1 MPLPHSP
8 KFRFPLFLLALL
20 LIVSSCKKNR
30 EAEPLNDA
38 VSSYLYA
45 YTSGTIEIPLW
56 ITQAPLLVGALL
68 LGLTALTKIV
78 ETLLNEDMS

>member
-20 LIVSSCKKNR
+20 LIASSCKKNR

-45 YTSGTIEIPLW
+45 YTSGTISKASPIRVVF
-56 ITQAPLLVGALL
+56 TQAAVGAEEVGSDASANLISFSP
-68 LGLTALTKIV
+68 AV
-78 ETLLNEDMS
+78 